1 MGSPLSSVPTGAGL
15 GALLEPI
22 DAATVPDVELLEL
35 LTAETRQ
42 LAYQQ
47 ARQWAVMNELA
58 RRAPGNFPGAVL
70 WRPDEIFEAAVDEVR
85 AELVLSRQGARAE
98 LGYADQVFAQPRVA
112 AALRSGAIDRQR
124 AIVITEGCFGLTDEQ
139 AAQLVD
145 EVLPTA
151 HEVNANGLRDRVRR
165 VAIALDPAW
174 AERRYRDQI
183 QHRRVIAYL
192 RDDGTA
198 VISAQGLPADQ
209 AMAACAR
216 VVALAARAKRAGA
229 AASVDHLRTEVFAG
243 LLDGRF
249 HGMSQSEMV
258 AALVAQF
265 PKPVETD
272 PAPAATAPEPAE
284 PAETAAHG
292 EPAQPEPAQPEP
304 VQPEPVQP
312 GVELRVGLATL
323 LGLDERPAE
332 IAGWGAVGAPVARTI
347 AEKQRRAQWR
357 FAVVDED
364 GRLLFDGITRHRPPS
379 TDALSPAVDGG
390 FVELQVPAVML
401 DDPFFATE
409 HPGWGPLIRDLAAQY
424 AEQAPI
430 GQDPAARFAG
440 RPLRRHS
447 QVKHRTCL
455 FPGCRRP
462 AAECDLDHR
471 RERSQGGPTTD
482 ANLGP
487 GCRHDHQLKTT
498 GGWRLIKRDDET
510 YVWISPLGR
519 RHVINVD
526 PVAPPLPDPLPRE
539 LPPDLPWPA
548 DERPV
553 DAALLERPERNSAP
567 PTKQP
572 DRATDPE
579 PPPF

>member
-1 MGSPLSSVPTGAGL
+1 MGTALSSVPTGAGL
-15 GALLEPI
+15 GALLAPI
-22 DAATVPDVELLEL
+22 DASAVPDVELLEL

-58 RRAPGNFPGAVL
+58 NRAPGNFPGAEL
-70 WRPDEIFEAAVDEVR
+70 WQPDEIFEAAVDEVR
-85 AELVLSRQGARAE
+85 AELVLTRQGARTE
-98 LGYADQVFAQPRVA
+98 LAYADQVCAQPRVA

-145 EVLPTA
+145 DVLPGA
-151 HEVNANGLRDRVRR
+151 HEVSATGLRDRVRR
-165 VAIALDPAW
+165 TAIALDPAW
-174 AERRYRDQI
+174 AERRYRDRI
-183 QHRRVIAYL
+183 QQRRLIAYL
-192 RDDGTA
+192 GEDGTA

-229 AASVDHLRTEVFAG
+229 TASVDHLRTEVFAG

-249 HGMSQSEMV
+249 HGMSQSQMV
-258 AALVAQF
+258 AELVAQF
-265 PKPVETD
+265 PKPVETAAD
-272 PAPAATAPEPAE
+272 PTPPATGPSQPEPAE
-284 PAETAAHG
+284 PAEPT
-292 EPAQPEPAQPEP
+292 QPEPAHH
-304 VQPEPVQP
+304 P

-323 LGLDERPAE
+323 LELDDHPGE
-332 IAGWGAVGAPVARTI
+332 IAGWGAVLASVARTV
-347 AEKQRRAQWR
+347 AERQRRAQWR

-364 GRLLFDGITRHRPPS
+364 GRLLFDGITRHRPPA
-379 TDALSPAVDGG
+379 TGAPSPAIDGG
-390 FVELQVPAVML
+390 FVELQVPAAML

-424 AEQAPI
+424 AAQAPI
-430 GQDPAARFAG
+430 EQDPAARFAG

-471 RERSQGGPTTD
+471 HERSRGGPTSD

-487 GCRHDHQLKTT
+487 GCRHDHRLKTT
-498 GGWRLIKRDDET
+498 GGWRLIKRDET

-519 RHVINVD
+519 KHVIRVD
-526 PVAPPLPDPLPRE
+526 PVAQPLPTPLPRD
-539 LPPDLPWPA
+539 LPPDAPWPA
-548 DERPV
+548 DERPL
-553 DAALLERPERNSAP
+553 DAALLERPERNSRP
-567 PTKQP
+567 PAKQP
-572 DRATDPE
+572 GRATDPE